1 MHANA
6 VKGHLD
12 LVVLASL
19 RDEPGHGYAIIGRL
33 RERTGGELV
42 LLEGTL
48 YPILHRL
55 ETAGLVASDWT
66 TVRGRR
72 RRVYRLTRRG
82 GAALGE
88 RTAAWREAVRTVDL
102 VLGGAA

>member
-1 MHANA
+1 MDANA

-19 RDEPGHGYAIIGRL
+19 RDEPGHGYAIIARL

-48 YPILHRL
+48 YPP
-55 ETAGLVASDWT
+55 
-66 TVRGRR
+66 RR
-72 RRVYRLTRRG
+72 RRAGRADGRLAGGCADGRPRPRRRG
-82 GAALGE
+82 V
-88 RTAAWREAVRTVDL
+88 TAGPVP
-102 VLGGAA
+102 GGAL

>member
-1 MHANA
+1 MDANA

-19 RDEPGHGYAIIGRL
+19 RDEPGHGYATIGRL

-48 YPILHRL
+48 YPVLHRL
-55 ETAGLVASDWT
+55 EAAGLVASDWT

-82 GAALGE
+82 AAALAE
-88 RTAAWREAVRTVDL
+88 RTAAWREAVRTVDF